1 MQRTNFAATAE
12 RRRLWRALAPS
23 LLLAATLLGCS
34 TVYNT
39 QGELPDAD
47 DVLKIQPGS
56 YTRNQVSELLGT
68 PSTVGTFNDDT
79 WYYIGRR
86 TESTPFST
94 TIIDQQVLEVSFDD
108 EGKVKDV
115 KTYGLED
122 GKMVDPVSKK
132 TPTAGREM
140 TILQELFMNFGRFN
154 TGTEKQKT
162 SGP

>member
-1 MQRTNFAATAE
+1 MQSMNLASTAKQRHPWRT
-12 RRRLWRALAPS
+12 LAPG
-23 LLLAATLLGCS
+23 LFLALTLLGCS
-34 TVYNT
+34 PVYNT

-47 DVLKIQPGS
+47 DVLKIQPGA
-56 YTRNQVSELLGT
+56 YTRNQVAELLGT

-94 TIIDQQVLEVSFDD
+94 TIVDQQVLEVSFDD

-140 TILQELFMNFGRFN
+140 SILQELFMNFGRFN
-154 TGTEKQKT
+154 TGTDKQT